1 MVVILALPLVI
12 GSCAAPRPPQAFHGT
27 QAPVVIVESLDAH
40 YSQLVS
46 PVAMPKQDNVRMM
59 EQIKN
64 LSHQKV
70 AIVILENY
78 TESQPGPDFRDRSL
92 EWFMG
97 LRGLGF
103 DHIVFLQG
111 KGVPEPEGLIVLAD
125 YD

>member
-1 MVVILALPLVI
+1 
-12 GSCAAPRPPQAFHGT
+12 
-27 QAPVVIVESLDAH
+27 
-40 YSQLVS
+40 
-46 PVAMPKQDNVRMM
+46 MPKQDNVRMM